1 MRLSEILGCEV
12 VDERG
17 EPAGKVRDVRLV
29 QDGPPIGQFGARLRV
44 SGLVVGG
51 WGLGDRFGYHRSAM
65 KGPWLVKALV
75 GVAQRGGG
83 FVDWSRVLSVDP
95 ARARITISGSVE
107 DLPHPG
113 PAQ

>member
-17 EPAGKVRDVRLV
+17 EPAGNVRDVRLV

-51 WGLGDRFGYHRSAM
+51 WGLGERFGYHRSAM
-65 KGPWLVKALV
+65 KGPWLLKALAWV
-75 GVAQRGGG
+75 LHRGGG
-83 FVDWSRVLSVDP
+83 FVDWSQVRSVDP
-95 ARARITISGSVE
+95 EHARITISGSAR
-107 DLPHPG
+107 DLPTPG